1 MKRIAKLFAIVGGIT
16 SPAIAQTTINGDNL
30 ALQSSGSAAGS
41 GWLLNSDGYV
51 GTYINL
57 TQPAPV
63 TFTLDASGTAS
74 GGLSPDMSLSIA
86 DSNQSFTVSSSNP
99 TNYTY
104 TTPTLA
110 VGTYFVRTQLDNQ
123 NSTQT
128 PSLDITSLAV
138 SGNGVTVENSNTS
151 ANALASATT
160 YATNYREG
168 SATLTLTNSNGI
180 TFGAGTSV
188 QVKLISNAFNFA
200 GAVYGNSP
208 YTNDSQ
214 WINMGSQGQNLAPT
228 TSEQINYQKAILAN
242 FNMIVPQN
250 AGKWVNNEYTQGSV
264 NMNLVDAMSQFAA
277 QNGLRMRMHNLIW
290 NQEQPTFV
298 NNLFASNGTLTT
310 ANAATLNSDVTSRI
324 NYYVSGSNSHALGT
338 PRADSYTEMD
348 VLNEPFHGQSAQ
360 DNYIG
365 SGALGV
371 SGVANIY
378 SQVESAVKA
387 AGAGT
392 RLMVNE
398 YNVLQFSP
406 QSISSAGVASG
417 SDPYAN
423 WYLNGVQSLQNAGAP
438 IGGIGMELYTN
449 AGSNVSA
456 VQMQQAMQNLS
467 VDKDENGNPMPLSL
481 TEFGVATGQSPS
493 AANYDAD
500 LTTALTMAYGDP
512 QTDTFGYWGGIGGP
526 NDSGSTIYALYNT
539 NYQLTSAGQTWQNWM
554 NQWETNDTL
563 TTNSSGQVTFK
574 GTYGLY
580 DVIVGG
586 QTYQLD
592 LVKGTA
598 NYGLMTPISAATW
611 NGGGANG
618 NWSNASNW
626 GSTTLVAN
634 VPLVFAGS
642 NQLASNN
649 DSAANT
655 EYSGITFAAGAGPF
669 VIGGNAIN
677 LAGNIVNNSSNLQTI
692 NTNLAMQAGTSFNTA
707 SDDLA
712 MGGGISGAYSL
723 TKTGSHTL
731 TLTGSNTYIGATIV
745 SAGTLV
751 IGSPGALPANATVS
765 IANSSTMQLA
775 QNIGLETLA
784 SLAISGGSRL
794 DITNNAII
802 VNYGSGADPISS
814 IASLIATGYAGGS
827 WNGPGIMS
835 TSAQQNSSSYGIGYA
850 DAADPGNPGGLG
862 SGQIEIIYTLLGD
875 ANLDGK
881 VNGAD
886 FSLLATSF
894 NQSVTNGWDQ
904 GDFNYDG
911 AVNGADFVLLANDFN
926 DFASQSSISDLAAVE
941 DFALNNGIS
950 LTSVPEPAAAAL
962 IVAAGFGVF
971 RRRRR
976 A

>member
-1 MKRIAKLFAIVGGIT
+1 MKRIARLLAIVGGMS
-16 SPAIAQTTINGDNL
+16 SPAIAQTVINGDNL
-30 ALQSSGSAAGS
+30 ALQSSGSAAGN
-41 GWLLNSDGYV
+41 GWLLSSDGYV

-74 GGLSPDMSLSIA
+74 GGLSPDMTLSIA

-99 TNYTY
+99 ANYTY

-123 NSTQT
+123 TSTQT
-128 PSLDITSLAV
+128 PSLDIASLAV
-138 SGNGVTVENSNTS
+138 SGTGVTVENSNTS

-168 SATLTLTNSNGI
+168 SATLTLTNSNGL
-180 TFGAGTSV
+180 TLGAGTSV

-200 GAVYGNSP
+200 AAVYGNSP

-214 WINMGSQGQNLAPT
+214 WINVGSQGQNLPAT
-228 TSEQINYQKAILAN
+228 TTEQIDYQKAILAN
-242 FNMIVPQN
+242 FNMIVPSN

-264 NMNLVDAMSQFAA
+264 NMNLVDAMDQFAA

-310 ANAATLNSDVTSRI
+310 ANAATLNSDITSRI

-378 SQVESAVKA
+378 SQVENAVKA
-387 AGAGT
+387 AGANT

-449 AGSNVSA
+449 ASSNVSA

-481 TEFGVATGQSPS
+481 TEFGVASGQSPT

-512 QTDTFGYWGGIGGP
+512 QTDTFGYWGGVGGP
-526 NDSGSTIYALYNT
+526 NNGGSTIYALYNSS
-539 NYQLTSAGQTWQNWM
+539 YQLTSAGQTWQNWM
-554 NQWETNDTL
+554 SQWETNDTL

-592 LVKGTA
+592 LVKGTT

-618 NWSNASNW
+618 NWSTAANW
-626 GSTTLVAN
+626 GSTTLAAN
-634 VPLVFAGS
+634 VPLVFGGS
-642 NQLASNN
+642 SELASNN

-655 EYSGITFAAGAGPF
+655 EYAGITFAAGAGQF
-669 VIGGNAIN
+669 VITGNAIN
-677 LAGNIVNNSSNLQTI
+677 LAGNIVNNSGNLQTI
-692 NTNLAMQAGTSFNTA
+692 ATSLAMQAGTTFNAA
-707 SDDLA
+707 SDDVVI
-712 MGGGISGAYSL
+712 GGGISGAYAL
-723 TKTGSHTL
+723 TKTGSHTV
-731 TLTGSNTYIGATIV
+731 TLTGSNTYTGATIV

-751 IGSPGALPANATVS
+751 IGAPGALPSNTSVS
-765 IANSSTMQLA
+765 ITGSSVMQLA
-775 QNIGLETLA
+775 QNSGLATLT
-784 SLAISGGSRL
+784 SLAMSSTGQL

-802 VNYGSGADPISS
+802 INYTSGADPISS
-814 IASLIATGYAGGS
+814 IASLILSGYANGS
-827 WNGPGIMS
+827 WTGPGIMS

-850 DAADPGNPGGLG
+850 DAADPGDPAGLG

-886 FSLLATSF
+886 FSLLATNF
-894 NQSVTNGWDQ
+894 NDSVTNGWDE

-911 AVNGADFVLLANDFN
+911 AVNGADFVLLANNFN
-926 DFASQSSISDLAAVE
+926 QFASQTSIADLAAV
-941 DFALNNGIS
+941 DAFALNNGIS
-950 LTSVPEPAAAAL
+950 LTSVPEPAAIAL
-962 IVAAGFGVF
+962 LAAGFGMF

-976 A
+976 S